1 MLKKHANKTC
11 ALCPSILNNK
21 NQSKEHIIPN
31 AIGGRRK
38 TKAFICNACNNK
50 QGEAWDSELARQLN
64 WFSLTLG
71 ISRERGEVP
80 PQIIQTIEGQKL
92 WLQNDG
98 SLVPEK
104 PSYHE
109 DDAGHQTTISISAR
123 NMTEAKKM
131 LNGVV
136 RKYPSFDKDKAL
148 KELKVEEA
156 YLDSPINVN
165 LGIGGPQAGRSIVK
179 TAFAHASDSGVPH
192 KYCDAAQKYLTDY
205 NSQIPYG
212 FAFLT
217 DLVKNR
223 PSDRLFHCVALIGDP
238 KKKRLLSYVEYFGL
252 FRILVNLSSN
262 YDGNSIKE
270 TYAIDPISTEV
281 LHIEIDWAIGCKQAE
296 AILNGEGYSED
307 GYRQAANYAI
317 PILMKRNEDRHRH
330 RVVRDA
336 FQYAAETLG
345 IRENENIT
353 MEKREQ
359 FVALIMEKIGPYIHH
374 IIMSRGQ
381 KI

>member
-1 MLKKHANKTC
+1 MPNKYANKTC

-38 TKAFICNACNNK
+38 TKTFICNTCNNK
-50 QGEAWDSELARQLN
+50 LGETWDAELARQLN
-64 WFSLTLG
+64 WCALTLG

-98 SLVPEK
+98 TMTPEK
-104 PSYHE
+104 PSYRE
-109 DDAGHQTTISISAR
+109 DDTGHQTKISISAR
-123 NMTEAKKM
+123 NMNEAKKM
-131 LNGVV
+131 LNGVI
-136 RKYPSFDKDKAL
+136 RKHPSFDKDKAL
-148 KELKVEEA
+148 QELRVEEV
-156 YLDSPINVN
+156 YLDSPIHVN
-165 LGIGGPQAGRSIVK
+165 LGIGGPQVGRSIVK

-192 KYCDAAQKYLTDY
+192 KYCDAALKYLTED
-205 NSQIPYG
+205 NSQAPFG
-212 FAFLT
+212 FALLT

-238 KKKRLLSYVEYFGL
+238 KKKKLLSYIEYFGL
-252 FRILVNLSSN
+252 FRILVNLSSHYN
-262 YDGNSIKE
+262 GEAIIE
-270 TYAIDPISTEV
+270 TYAIDPISTDV
-281 LHIEIDWAIGCKQAE
+281 LHIDIDWATGCKQAE
-296 AILNGEGYSED
+296 AILNGKGYSEEE
-307 GYRQAANYAI
+307 YRKAADYAI

-330 RVVRDA
+330 GVVEDA

-345 IRENENIT
+345 IQKNENVP

-359 FVALIMEKIGPYIHH
+359 FVALIMEKISPYIHRLV
-374 IIMSRGQ
+374 MNRSP